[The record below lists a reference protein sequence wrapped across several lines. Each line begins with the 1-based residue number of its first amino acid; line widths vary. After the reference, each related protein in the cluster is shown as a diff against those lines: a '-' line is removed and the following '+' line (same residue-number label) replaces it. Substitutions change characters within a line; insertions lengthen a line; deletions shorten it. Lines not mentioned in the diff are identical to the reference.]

1 MRRDYNDIKQPAID
15 ARQFKLLTDNLQNVA
30 GKIEQKKF
38 NAILEGGCEI
48 FATAAQ
54 LNLYNNGSVMM
65 GGLVDSVGIIRRR
78 KGRWNPYLMV
88 GPRYYKPH
96 RGSWAHIVE
105 YGSQERFSHVGL
117 RGMRLQSRL
126 VKERLSSG
134 KVSRGAVKP
143 KPFMKPAFNDKK
155 VEVMNFLRNK
165 VAELLEETI
174 RKQGFDFK

>member
-15 ARQFKLLTDNLQNVA
+15 PQQFKQLTDKLGDIA
-30 GKIEQKKF
+30 GKIDNNKFTKVLEQG
-38 NAILEGGCEI
+38 AEI
-48 FATAAQ
+48 FATDAQ
-54 LNLYNNGSVMM
+54 LNLYNNGSVIS
-65 GGLVDSVGIIRRR
+65 GGLVDSAGIIRKR
-78 KGRWNPYLMV
+78 KGRKIPYMMV
-88 GPRYYKPH
+88 GPRYYKPYL
-96 RGSWAHIVE
+96 GSWAHIVE

-117 RGMRLQSRL
+117 RGMNLRSKL
-126 VKERLSSG
+126 VKQRLSSG
-134 KVSRGAVKP
+134 KASRGAVKP